1 MAVIRGS
8 VAALCIFGLAAFGF
22 DQVIAQPI
30 AESGSLPIRYGLSDN
45 VWHGFPNTYLDT
57 MAFFVVSVTVL
68 FAVSPLKI
76 W

>member
-30 AESGSLPIRYGLSDN
+30 AESGSLPIRFGLSDK
-45 VWHGFPNTYLDT
+45 VWYGFSMPDTYLNT
-57 MAFFVVSVTVL
+57 MAFIVVSVL
-68 FAVSPLKI
+68 RQ
-76 W
+76 

>member
-30 AESGSLPIRYGLSDN
+30 TESGSLPIRYGLLDK
-45 VWHGFPNTYLDT
+45 VWDVGVPMPGMLDT
-57 MAFFVVSVTVL
+57 MAFIVVSVL
-68 FAVSPLKI
+68 RQ
-76 W
+76 